1 MSLSTYLLEQ
11 TRVYSLL
18 QAPFATKKLAPL
30 LAQNDISAVR
40 SVLDVG
46 CGPGTNTH
54 LFEHADYLG
63 IDINPGYI
71 AHARRKY
78 RRRFVVADVISYDAP
93 AAAHY
98 DFILINSFLHHM
110 DTPSAHKILERL
122 RSLLSADAH
131 MHILELVLPG
141 DRSIAQLLARW
152 DRGKYPR
159 ALADWRSLFEQHLDI
174 VVFEPYPLMVLGT
187 RLWNMVYCKGKA
199 KR

>member
-18 QAPFATKKLAPL
+18 QAPFAAKKLAPL
-30 LAQNDISAVR
+30 LAQNDIFAVR
-40 SVLDVG
+40 RVLDVG

-54 LFEHADYLG
+54 LFAHADYLG

-71 AHARRKY
+71 VHARRKY
-78 RRRFVVADVISYDAP
+78 RRRFVVADVTSYDDP
-93 AAAHY
+93 ATAHY

-110 DTPSAHKILERL
+110 DTASAHKILERL

-159 ALADWRSLFEQHLDI
+159 ALAEWRGLFEQHLDI
-174 VVFEPYPLMVLGT
+174 VVFEPYPLRVLGT
-187 RLWNMVYCKGKA
+187 TLWNMVYCKGKA